1 MVAGDSAAR
10 PRVLVTR
17 PSADALPLAGDLQ
30 RRGFDVLLQPLLRIE
45 FEDGPPPD
53 VGGVQA
59 LLFTSAN
66 GVRAF
71 ARRTDL
77 RTLPVY
83 AVGDATATAAR
94 AERFLFVASA
104 GGDVSDL
111 AALLQDRLDPA
122 GGRLLHVAGSAVAGD
137 LAGTLEAAGFT
148 VDRLQ
153 LYTAQKTEALD
164 PSIHSA
170 LAAGAVDAALF
181 FSPRSAASFVS
192 LVRDAALAG
201 ACEDIRAFAL
211 SAAVAEALSP
221 VSWRAIAVAP
231 EPTQESLLATLER
244 EVTDTSTPDAPA
256 EQASQSNAG
265 QSGNAGDLLDLG
277 NAEAVVDRFG
287 GIRPMASKL
296 GIPVTTVQGWRGRG
310 HIPANRIDEI
320 RRAAAEHGVDL
331 SAGPDAAKPVA
342 AIAAPDAGSE
352 TGETAPPAA
361 DAPQAAA
368 TAPPPAPPQAMA
380 GGSGVAWAALIL
392 AVVALAGVASYRY
405 WAPLVGI
412 QQAQTPAALAARVEK
427 LESVAADTSG
437 AQVAALSRKVDALS
451 RQFADRAAG
460 GAGNGKALAAATA
473 EIESLRASV
482 ETLSQKVGQ
491 ADASA
496 RAAGTEA
503 QDALDTLRGEVA
515 ALRKTVSEVAGRVKA
530 IEDRPP
536 ATGGKI
542 AALAVAAGQLETAI
556 DSGRPYAGAL
566 DRLKALAADDPKISE
581 TLTPLAYSASTGVP
595 TGAALARRFEEI
607 APTLTVPAQAE
618 AAGGWMATLRA
629 KAMSLINMRPVGE
642 GGDASPVTRAERA
655 LARNDLSTAV
665 TALESVPAAGSW
677 RQAAQRRLD
686 ADAAVGAVRARIVD
700 RLADEAQTAETKRGT
715 P

>member
-1 MVAGDSAAR
+1 MVADDTAER

-17 PSADALPLAGDLQ
+17 PSADALPLAGELQ

-45 FEDGPPPD
+45 YEEGPPPD

-71 ARRTDL
+71 ARRTEL

-104 GGDVSDL
+104 GGDVDDL
-111 AALLQDRLDPA
+111 AVLVKDRLDPA

-153 LYTAQKTEALD
+153 LYTAQKTEVFD

-192 LVRDAALAG
+192 LVRDAALVE
-201 ACEDIRAFAL
+201 ACGGIRAFCL

-231 EPTQESLLATLER
+231 EPNQESLLATLER

-256 EQASQSNAG
+256 AQASQSENA
-265 QSGNAGDLLDLG
+265 ADLLDIG

-310 HIPANRIDEI
+310 HIPANRTEEI

-331 SAGPDAAKPVA
+331 SAGPGAAKP
-342 AIAAPDAGSE
+342 
-352 TGETAPPAA
+352 
-361 DAPQAAA
+361 AAA
-368 TAPPPAPPQAMA
+368 TAPPEAGSDTKSETGAAPDTPAPTTPPPAAPQAMA

-412 QQAQTPAALAARVEK
+412 QQAQTPAALTARVEK
-427 LESVAADTSG
+427 LESAAADQPD
-437 AQVAALSRKVDALS
+437 AQVAALSRKVETLS
-451 RQFADRAAG
+451 RQFAERSTG

-491 ADASA
+491 ADARA

-503 QDALDTLRGEVA
+503 QDALDTLRGEVG
-515 ALRKTVSEVAGRVKA
+515 ALRKTVSDVAARVKA

-542 AALAVAAGQLETAI
+542 AALAVAAGQLETAL

-566 DRLKALAADDPKISE
+566 DRLTALAADDAKIAAA
-581 TLTPLAYSASTGVP
+581 LTPLSDSASTGVP
-595 TGAALARRFEEI
+595 TVATLARRFEEI

-642 GGDASPVTRAERA
+642 DGDASPVTRAERA

-665 TALESVPAAGSW
+665 TALESVPAAASW
-677 RQAAQRRLD
+677 RTAAQRRLD

-700 RLADEAQTAETKRGT
+700 RLADEAQTADAKRGT